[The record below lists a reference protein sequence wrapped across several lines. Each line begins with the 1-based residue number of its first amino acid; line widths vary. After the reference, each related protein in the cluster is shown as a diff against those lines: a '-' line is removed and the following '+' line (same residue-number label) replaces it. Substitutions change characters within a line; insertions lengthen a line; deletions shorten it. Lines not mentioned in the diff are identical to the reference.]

1 MAIIDDISTTVAA
14 VNVRIVAVVTYSTFI
29 ATVDVI
35 KVEAVI
41 DVVVA
46 IVVVCI
52 GVFRASPT

>member
-52 GVFRASPT
+52 GFIRAFPT